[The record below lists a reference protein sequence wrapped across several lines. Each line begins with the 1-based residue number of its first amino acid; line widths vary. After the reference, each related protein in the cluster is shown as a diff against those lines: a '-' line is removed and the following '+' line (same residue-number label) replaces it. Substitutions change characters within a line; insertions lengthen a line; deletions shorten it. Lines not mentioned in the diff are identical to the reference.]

1 MDKILRE
8 RTIFLASGF
17 VIGLVL
23 FFILNQFLLA
33 PVTAVFSPEN
43 GDEVIR
49 FIDGAEN
56 SLDIEVYLFT
66 SNDVYYAL
74 ERAQERGV
82 KIRVLLEAEPMDNAN
97 DAVYHKLAAAGIP
110 VKLYSGERLH
120 AKFIIRDGREVLVG
134 SHNFS
139 YSALN
144 KNREASVIVSGSV
157 VQEFV
162 DIFEGDWLWASP
174 APL

>member
-8 RTIFLASGF
+8 RVIFFVSGF
-17 VIGLVL
+17 IIGLVL
-23 FFILNQFLLA
+23 FFVLNQFFLA

-49 FIDGAEN
+49 FIDGAED
-56 SLDIEVYLFT
+56 SLDIEMYLFT
-66 SNDVYYAL
+66 SNDVYDAL

-97 DAVYHKLAAAGIP
+97 DAMYHKLAAAGIP

-120 AKFIIRDGREVLVG
+120 AKFVIRDGREVLVG

-144 KNREASVIVSGSV
+144 KNREASVIVSGAV
-157 VQEFV
+157 VQEFIAV
-162 DIFEGDWLWASP
+162 FEEDWLWASP